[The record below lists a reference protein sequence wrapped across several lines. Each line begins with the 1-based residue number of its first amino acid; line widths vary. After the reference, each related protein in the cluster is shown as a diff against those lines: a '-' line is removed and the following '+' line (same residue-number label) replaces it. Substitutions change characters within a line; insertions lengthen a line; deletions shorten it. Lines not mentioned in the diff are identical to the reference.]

1 MTNVSCW
8 QTEVASRSNG
18 KIVVRLNK
26 NYGTH
31 TWTAGVESQGYAL
44 FAATETNADYDLG
57 NFAIYPPSGWVIASA
72 GTYGVSLA
80 GTNQSRIACGYI
92 VLVRDEAMGGS
103 ELALA
108 SHNHDSAYY
117 KKAETYT
124 KTESNNLLNAK
135 VNASDFGTITYSGL
149 DDSDSSVY
157 PTSYRKGGTPA
168 LPAPV
173 REGYRFTG
181 WTWNGQAT
189 PTTDANVIKGAFAN
203 AGMVTL
209 TANWEES
216 APEGNCFFADAALD
230 STASGAWE
238 SVIAVKLTDDT
249 SKTSV
254 SGIVLVPNDS
264 TGLLKKTQDGALPDV
279 RFALGGSPSSL
290 TTTVGF
296 NGAQTSSIGLVDVDG
311 GKGIYVKITIP
322 ANGIDANR
330 VVGMQAAESY
340 IASLARMTYA
350 SIA

>member
-1 MTNVSCW
+1 M
-8 QTEVASRSNG
+8 
-18 KIVVRLNK
+18 
-26 NYGTH
+26 
-31 TWTAGVESQGYAL
+31 
-44 FAATETNADYDLG
+44 
-57 NFAIYPPSGWVIASA
+57 
-72 GTYGVSLA
+72 
-80 GTNQSRIACGYI
+80 
-92 VLVRDEAMGGS
+92 LVRDEAMGGS

-135 VNASDFGTITYSGL
+135 VNASDFGIISYGGL
-149 DDSDSSVY
+149 DGSDASVY

-168 LPAPV
+168 LPEPKK
-173 REGYRFTG
+173 EGNRFTG
-181 WTWNGQAT
+181 WSWSRGGASGDSSNIA
-189 PTTDANVIKGAFAN
+189 DAFAE
-203 AGMVTL
+203 AGTVTL

-330 VVGMQAAESY
+330 VVGMQTAESY